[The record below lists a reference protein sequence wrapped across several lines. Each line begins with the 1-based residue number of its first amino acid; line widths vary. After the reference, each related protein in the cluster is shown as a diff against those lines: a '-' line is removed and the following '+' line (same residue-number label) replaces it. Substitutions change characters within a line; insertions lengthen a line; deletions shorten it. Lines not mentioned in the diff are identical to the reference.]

1 MDTCTCIMHGREIE
15 PSIYGGSH
23 GYGEY
28 INLVFLLYIK
38 DFFEAFISFTVT
50 QWIRCWQGTQ
60 STTPTQHLFV
70 HVQVERE
77 REPR

>member
-1 MDTCTCIMHGREIE
+1 MMFWLDLFLVYGLIIYRSLLKRMDTCTCIMHGREIE

-50 QWIRCWQGTQ
+50 QWIRC
-60 STTPTQHLFV
+60 
-70 HVQVERE
+70 
-77 REPR
+77 